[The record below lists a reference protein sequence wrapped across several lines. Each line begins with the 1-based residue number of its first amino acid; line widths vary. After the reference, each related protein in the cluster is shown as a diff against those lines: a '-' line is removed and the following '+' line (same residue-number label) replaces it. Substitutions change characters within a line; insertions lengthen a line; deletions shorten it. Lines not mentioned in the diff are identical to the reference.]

1 MEVEFLNLISFTES
15 AFIDILSLSNKW
27 AHKILRDISHSQEFR
42 FIKWNKFPYYG
53 AYRDTLLF
61 GAHHLT
67 KVKSTFVLICC
78 AHFFLFFSFTLFS
91 GKSRK
96 IEWNEMK
103 ILRRK
108 MKNSIFFFAFLSL
121 SPHSHMYALDMSS
134 LFPLNFTV
142 CSDAADT
149 KEIHMG
155 MKSQGKCEK
164 WESFLIKI
172 PFWNWFRAIS
182 TLELLLLQWVYL
194 IFCHFCFLDNTG

>member
-78 AHFFLFFSFTLFS
+78 AHFFFFYFIFRKVKKNWMKWDENLAEENEKFNFFFFCLPFSFT
-91 GKSRK
+91 
-96 IEWNEMK
+96 
-103 ILRRK
+103 
-108 MKNSIFFFAFLSL
+108 AFT
-121 SPHSHMYALDMSS
+121 H
-134 LFPLNFTV
+134 V
-142 CSDAADT
+142 CT
-149 KEIHMG
+149 RYV
-155 MKSQGKCEK
+155 
-164 WESFLIKI
+164 FLV
-172 PFWNWFRAIS
+172 S
-182 TLELLLLQWVYL
+182 TQ
-194 IFCHFCFLDNTG
+194 FHRM